1 MSAGLGTFVGLLSAI
16 IGGVFDEVA
25 MGTASAFLAFP
36 TLVVAVVLIG
46 SLGVGLVN
54 GAVALTLAFWPQ
66 FAWLA
71 RGMAVSVMQSGYVEG
86 ARSVGASW
94 FRILRYHVLPNSV
107 GPVLIKASLD
117 FGHVVLLMGTL
128 SFLGFGAQPPLPE
141 LGALVARGRL
151 VILTA
156 WWYATFPGLL
166 IFVIVLTLNFIG
178 DGLREAFDPTIT

>member
-1 MSAGLGTFVGLLSAI
+1 M
-16 IGGVFDEVA
+16 
-25 MGTASAFLAFP
+25 
-36 TLVVAVVLIG
+36 
-46 SLGVGLVN
+46 
-54 GAVALTLAFWPQ
+54 
-66 FAWLA
+66 
-71 RGMAVSVMQSGYVEG
+71 
-86 ARSVGASW
+86 
-94 FRILRYHVLPNSV
+94 
-107 GPVLIKASLD
+107 IKASLD

-151 VILTA
+151 VILTS